1 MLKNIF
7 FLEKNEFVAQMVK
20 LALEKQ
26 GVDCYTL
33 KTAKDCF
40 YLIKDLAPQLLVF
53 DATLFLVEEESFFSE
68 LEHYPE
74 LKKIPI
80 VVTATAQEWQE
91 LKSKKRVTSM
101 IEKPIAPF
109 SFKEK
114 LETALTLH

>member
-1 MLKNIF
+1 
-7 FLEKNEFVAQMVK
+7 VAQMVK

-33 KTAKDCF
+33 KTSIDCF
-40 YLIKDLAPQLLVF
+40 YLIRDLSPQLLVF
-53 DATLFLVEEESFFSE
+53 DATLFLMEEERFFSE

-80 VVTATAQEWQE
+80 IVTATVQEWQE

-109 SFKEK
+109 AIKDK
-114 LETALTLH
+114 LEAILNLH